1 MTLSPSDWF
10 SAGALLIASLAL
22 GTAFLRTAR
31 MQGGDRQ
38 RIKAAEDAIGR
49 LASGDALA
57 ALALRVTDLEGDV
70 KLVASALAKVAVI
83 DAKLDALDRLM
94 SRETD
99 EIKRSLRG
107 LEARRFDRAA
117 HPQ

>member
-1 MTLSPSDWF
+1 MILSPSDWF
-10 SAGALLIASLAL
+10 SAGALLVAGLAL

-38 RIKAAEDAIGR
+38 RIKASEEAIGR
-49 LASGDALA
+49 LASADALA
-57 ALALRVTDLEGDV
+57 ALGSRVSDLESDV
-70 KLVASALAKVAVI
+70 KLVASAIAKVAVI

-107 LEARRFDRAA
+107 LEARRFDQAA
-117 HPQ
+117 NSS